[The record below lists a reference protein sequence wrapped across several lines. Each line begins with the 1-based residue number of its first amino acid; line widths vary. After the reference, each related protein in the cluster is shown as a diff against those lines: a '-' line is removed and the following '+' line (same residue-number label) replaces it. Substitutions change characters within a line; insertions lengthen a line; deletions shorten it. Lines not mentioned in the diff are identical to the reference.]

1 MGSMWSYRLEEIFI
15 DIGYLLILAKRTSFY
30 TINTMAEKKGY
41 IKLEDLEV
49 YKLSRELSAGA
60 WQVYSKLNWPNRKI
74 IGDQFF
80 ESVDSIGANIAES
93 YGRFH
98 YLDRIRF
105 LYNSRGSLFE
115 AIYHW
120 LGLMKERE
128 IVSDI
133 EFDKLRF
140 ISNKL
145 SIKLNNY
152 IQSIYQA
159 KKELK

>member
-1 MGSMWSYRLEEIFI
+1 MG
-15 DIGYLLILAKRTSFY
+15 A
-30 TINTMAEKKGY
+30 AKGY

-49 YKLSRELSAGA
+49 YKLSRELSKLG
-60 WQVYSKLNWPNRKI
+60 WQIYSKLNWQNRKI
-74 IGDQFF
+74 IGDQFI
-80 ESVDSIGANIAES
+80 ESIDSSGANIAES

-120 LGLMKERE
+120 LSLLRKRGIISEAEFHELRL
-128 IVSDI
+128 ISD
-133 EFDKLRF
+133 
-140 ISNKL
+140 KL

-152 IQSIYQA
+152 IQSIYHA